1 VKRIH
6 RLILAGACSL
16 ALGIGL
22 AACGGSSND
31 SSTNSATP
39 AATGSSASSGG
50 STATT
55 GGTAAGNTSSSGG
68 GPPHRHHDVLGA
80 LIREQ
85 LDDAGNERHVGA
97 REDRKADRVG
107 VLLDGGLGDLLGR
120 LVQARVDHLHTG
132 IAQSAGDDLRSAVVT
147 VESGLGDHDPDF
159 SGCFGRHYLVM
170 RSFNGELTVVQP
182 QVSTVSSAVFRYEN
196 DE

>member
-1 VKRIH
+1 MRFGIDCAAPIPAAPASVVSARGDQETPPHQGKGAPVMRIH

-55 GGTAAGNTSSSGG
+55 GGTAAANTSSSGG
-68 GPPHRHHDVLGA
+68 SS
-80 LIREQ
+80 
-85 LDDAGNERHVGA
+85 
-97 REDRKADRVG
+97 
-107 VLLDGGLGDLLGR
+107 GG
-120 LVQARVDHLHTG
+120 
-132 IAQSAGDDLRSAVVT
+132 
-147 VESGLGDHDPDF
+147 
-159 SGCFGRHYLVM
+159 Y
-170 RSFNGELTVVQP
+170 
-182 QVSTVSSAVFRYEN
+182 
-196 DE
+196 

>member
-1 VKRIH
+1 MRFGIDCAAPIPAAPASVVSARGDQETPPHQGKGAPVKRIH

-55 GGTAAGNTSSSGG
+55 RGSTAGKQNFWSGRRG
-68 GPPHRHHDVLGA
+68 
-80 LIREQ
+80 
-85 LDDAGNERHVGA
+85 
-97 REDRKADRVG
+97 
-107 VLLDGGLGDLLGR
+107 
-120 LVQARVDHLHTG
+120 
-132 IAQSAGDDLRSAVVT
+132 
-147 VESGLGDHDPDF
+147 
-159 SGCFGRHYLVM
+159 
-170 RSFNGELTVVQP
+170 
-182 QVSTVSSAVFRYEN
+182 
-196 DE
+196 